1 MSRSGKRAAFAAAL
15 GAFAFAVAGTAAAR
29 TSLEAV
35 TLGKASVRVDGLLRE
50 WPAKLDALTDVLAG
64 SAAGG
69 DPSASGVI
77 GYDDKNLYVVFKIKD
92 RKLVRTSSFGDDED
106 YAALDIA
113 FPTGGKAY
121 KGYTV
126 RLYAGEIGKSAG
138 AVKIGPAKVA
148 GAKIVEAPSDGGYTI
163 EASIP
168 WTAFPEARRSRAG
181 LRAALRYADA
191 DSSGKPRAIIGTGT
205 GTGATLPWLWLEAE
219 QGILRNLV
227 RKHSLPEAPARY
239 GVGDVAGDDRLEIV
253 GIYGGYI
260 TMAGGGYRE
269 GKEFFFQD
277 LAVPDAASV
286 TRLEVVDLTGDGKDD
301 IVLVKRVGKS
311 DEYREVLQ
319 VLRVSNGDN
328 PYVAFQQETAVVT
341 KKGEIRNEVA
351 IKRSGDKAELVLT
364 PGTSKGFEASTYDE
378 PMPADMDSVLFPWDS
393 IKSRTFSWD
402 GKGFVS
408 PASEIPEAR
417 KPRPVA
423 VPAPVASALPL
434 PPPPPPPSAD
444 ELLDR
449 VYALYRQDRKTGAQK
464 PRFDFVA
471 DVAGDKA
478 KERVLVHGK
487 DIVVFGK
494 KFKEGTSYAYITIG
508 VEAPADV
515 VDATAR
521 DLTGDGKAEV
531 IVRGV
536 LHAKASKQLGGGVVD
551 RHALFVY
558 EVSEGGIRRIFG
570 AETGRSVEDSS
581 IVANLKFVPKER
593 GVSIELSR
601 GKATGWTE
609 QTYPFPV
616 DRTPYGGLEP
626 LIVPWSDPPAKRYRY
641 DGSAFVAE

>member
-1 MSRSGKRAAFAAAL
+1 MSRWLGRCAAAL
-15 GAFAFAVAGTAAAR
+15 VVASAVSISEPAAAR
-29 TSLEAV
+29 RPLEAV
-35 TLGKASVRVDGLLRE
+35 TLGSSKVRVDGLLRE
-50 WPAKLDALTDVLAG
+50 WPAKLDVLTDVVQG
-64 SAAGG
+64 SPAAG
-69 DPSASGVI
+69 DPNASGVV

-92 RKLVRTSSFGDDED
+92 RKLVRTAGFGESED
-106 YAALDIA
+106 YAALDLA
-113 FPTGGKAY
+113 FPTGGKTY
-121 KGYTV
+121 KTYAV

-138 AVKIGPAKVA
+138 AVKLGDSKVT
-148 GAKIVEAPSDGGYTI
+148 GAKIVEAPSEGGYTI

-168 WTAFPEARRSRAG
+168 WSAFPEARRARAG

-191 DSSGKPRAIIGTGT
+191 DAPGKPGAVIGTGS
-205 GTGATLPWLWLEAE
+205 GTGSALPWLWLEAE
-219 QGILRNLV
+219 QGIQRNLV
-227 RKHSLPEAPARY
+227 KKRGLPESPSRY

-260 TMAGGGYRE
+260 TMAGGGYRD

-286 TRLEVVDLTGDGKDD
+286 TRLDVVDLTGDGKDE
-301 IVLVKRVGKS
+301 IVLAKKVGKS

-319 VLRVSNGDN
+319 VMRVSGTGDS

-341 KKGEIRNEVA
+341 KKGEIRNE
-351 IKRSGDKAELVLT
+351 ITLKKSGDRYDIVLT
-364 PGTSKGFEASTYDE
+364 AGTSKGFDAATYDE
-378 PMPADMDSVLFPWDS
+378 PIPPDMDSALLPWDS

-402 GKGFVS
+402 GKSFTS
-408 PASEIPEAR
+408 PASEVPEPR
-417 KPRPVA
+417 KPKPVA
-423 VPAPVASALPL
+423 VAAPVETVAL
-434 PPPPPPPSAD
+434 PPPPPPPSPE

-449 VYALYRQDRKTGAQK
+449 VYALYRQDRKTGSQK

-471 DVAGDKA
+471 DVAGDKT

-494 KFKEGTSYAYITIG
+494 RFKEGTSYAYTTIG
-508 VEAPADV
+508 VESPSDV
-515 VDATAR
+515 TDATAR
-521 DLTGDGKAEV
+521 DLTGDGRAE
-531 IVRGV
+531 ILVRGV

-558 EVSEGGIRRIFG
+558 EVSENGVKRIFG

-581 IVANLKFVPKER
+581 IVVNLKFVPK
-593 GVSIELSR
+593 GIELSR
-601 GKATGWTE
+601 GKAKGWTE

-626 LIVPWSDPPAKRYRY
+626 LLVPWGDVAVKRYRY